1 MSKIKKTKNT
11 PTLTNIEF
19 NHIEHKK
26 PIYRIKS
33 PLKEHLKHYSRLDD
47 LPITYEDLT
56 HYDELYPLDDNNG
69 KKTLWHMAMYNQ
81 ENLKFLSKALV
92 EVYQKLLSEGDHIPY
107 LTIDRIDFCSFGNS
121 QPFRVRVVNQINENH
136 DYFYVKKA
144 DSSRIY
150 GLELEEIFSPDRVNY
165 LVDKQ
170 TLIEDHIVGI
180 PADDFI
186 LRYKG
191 VAIENRLRL
200 AKEFVKFNERTFVRL
215 LGDMR
220 AYNFV
225 VEITQDFDNVQYR
238 IRAMDFDQQSFEGR
252 KNIYK
257 PQFYKDNFEL
267 VKLVQELMTEEVTKQ
282 YQRIERVAMK
292 KRFFASRHRTRSLLR
307 IMRKD
312 RISTNANIEVL
323 RSELAAHHNDDSF
336 LNFKNMGD
344 ILNRHLER
352 SLNVEI
358 LSKSEL

>member
-1 MSKIKKTKNT
+1 M
-11 PTLTNIEF
+11 EF

-33 PLKEHLKHYSRLDD
+33 HLKEHLKHYSRLDD
-47 LPITYEDLT
+47 LPISYEELT
-56 HYDELYPLDDNNG
+56 QYEELYPLDDANG
-69 KKTLWHMAMYNQ
+69 KKTLWHMVLYNQ
-81 ENLKFLSKALV
+81 ENLDFLRKALV
-92 EVYQKLLSEGDHIPY
+92 EVYQKLVSEGDHIPY
-107 LTIDRIDFCSFGNS
+107 LRIDRIDFCSFGNS
-121 QPFRVRVVNQINENH
+121 QPFRVRVVNEINENH

-170 TLIEDHIVGI
+170 TLVEEHVVGI

-186 LRYKG
+186 LRKKDIF
-191 VAIENRLRL
+191 IENRLRL
-200 AKEFVKFNERTFVRL
+200 AKEFIKFNERTFVRL

-225 VEITQDFDNVQYR
+225 VEITQDFDNIQYR
-238 IRAMDFDQQSFEGR
+238 LRAMDFDQQSFEGR
-252 KNIYK
+252 LNIYK
-257 PQFYKDNFEL
+257 PQFFKDNIDL
-267 VKLVQELMTEEVTKQ
+267 VKLVQELMTEEVTVQ

-292 KRFFASRHRTRSLLR
+292 KRYFASRQRTRSLLR

-312 RISTNANIEVL
+312 RISTDEKIGVL
-323 RSELAAHHNDDSF
+323 RNELAVYHNNKEF
-336 LNFKNMGD
+336 LKFTNMGD
-344 ILNRHLER
+344 ILNKHLEMTL
-352 SLNVEI
+352 SVEI